1 MKNTGFSNFRSGLL
15 GEKLAHSFSPQIH
28 ARLANYSYRFFEKEF
43 YQAKIMLEE
52 TSKRIEDSFN
62 ATERANDE
70 RNKVMEQLRLLNL

>member
-1 MKNTGFSNFRSGLL
+1 MVTTSGVIVNCNVAKTWCVLDD
-15 GEKLAHSFSPQIH
+15 A
-28 ARLANYSYRFFEKEF
+28 YRFFEKDF

-52 TSKRIEDSFN
+52 TSKKIEDSFN